1 MGASEIVVSSF
12 EMYASTHSILVD
24 SDLSLLT
31 VTIEGL
37 SSATYVSLDRPDG
50 KQIFT
55 EGEKNKI
62 KHKKYFFCD

>member
-31 VTIEGL
+31 VTIEGM

-55 EGEKNKI
+55 VG
-62 KHKKYFFCD
+62 KKKQN

>member
-12 EMYASTHSILVD
+12 EMYASTHSISVD
-24 SDLSLLT
+24 SVLSLLT
-31 VTIEGL
+31 VTIEDL

-55 EGEKNKI
+55 EGEKTKI
-62 KHKKYFFCD
+62 KHNIFFFN

>member
-1 MGASEIVVSSF
+1 
-12 EMYASTHSILVD
+12 MYASTHSILVD

>member
-1 MGASEIVVSSF
+1 MGASKLGVTSF
-12 EMYASTHSILVD
+12 EMSTSTHAISVD

-50 KQIFT
+50 K
-55 EGEKNKI
+55 
-62 KHKKYFFCD
+62 HR